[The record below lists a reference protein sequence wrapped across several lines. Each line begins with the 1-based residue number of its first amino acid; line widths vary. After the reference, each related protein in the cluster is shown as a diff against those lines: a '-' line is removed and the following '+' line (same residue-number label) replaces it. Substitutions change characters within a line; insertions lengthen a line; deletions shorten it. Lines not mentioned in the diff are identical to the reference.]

1 MMSAEVF
8 EQETHSLSRALT
20 PSPSPLHSPH
30 RVSATQC
37 ITIEE
42 AKENFYYGEKLY
54 L

>member
-8 EQETHSLSRALT
+8 EQELSRALT

-30 RVSATQC
+30 QVPATQC

-42 AKENFYYGEKLY
+42 AKQNFYYGEKLY